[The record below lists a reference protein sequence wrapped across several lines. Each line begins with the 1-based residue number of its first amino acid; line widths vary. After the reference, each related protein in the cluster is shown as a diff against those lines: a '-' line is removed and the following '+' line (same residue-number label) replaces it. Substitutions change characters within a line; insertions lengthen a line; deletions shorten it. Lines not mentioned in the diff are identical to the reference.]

1 MRRMLSILC
10 GLTIALAP
18 IQYARA
24 GEPGLLTIAFLD
36 VGQGDAIYI
45 EAPNGAQMV
54 IDGGTDGSLME
65 PLSEAMPFGD
75 RSINV
80 LMVTNPDTD
89 HYAGFLDILKA
100 GYKIGAAIEPGTIS
114 STPTHR
120 EFQRLLADEHV
131 PELMA
136 RRGMTIDL
144 DAEHGVRFTVLFP
157 DRDVSS
163 WTTNDGSIQGILS
176 YGSTKI
182 YFTGDGSRRTEG
194 LVLARNATAD
204 LKSDLL
210 KVGHHGSATSSSEEF
225 LAAVAPVYAVIS
237 AGEGNRYGLPKQ
249 STLDT
254 LTRRGI
260 DILRTDKLGTITFVS
275 DGVVLHRTD

>member
-1 MRRMLSILC
+1 MLSILC

-18 IQYARA
+18 IQSALA

-54 IDGGTDGSLME
+54 IDGGPDGSLMQ
-65 PLSEAMPFGD
+65 PLSEVMPFGD

-89 HYAGFLDILKA
+89 HYAGFLDVLKA
-100 GYKIGAAIEPGTIS
+100 GYEIGAAIEPGTIS

-120 EFQRLLADEHV
+120 EFQRLLAEERV

-194 LVLARNATAD
+194 LVLSKNAGVD

-225 LAAVAPVYAVIS
+225 LTAVAPKYAVIS
-237 AGEGNRYGLPKQ
+237 VGEGNRYGLPKQ
-249 STLDT
+249 STLDAFT
-254 LTRRGI
+254 HQGI
-260 DILRTDKLGTITFVS
+260 DVLRTDKLGTITFVS
-275 DGVVLHRTD
+275 DGTMLHRTD